1 MDPKTRA
8 MLNEAEQALLRETDE
23 RDLAKLDEDEL
34 IELHRRIRR
43 ARTKYVKLHRR
54 RGAAQ
59 VRKDRSRT
67 RAGKAVRKTAIK
79 AEAFEEALAV
89 VSARLAKVAADA
101 AEALKQ
107 ERLAAARK
115 GTKRK
120 RKPTPGQG
128 KVEGK
133 GGDGRRARRRSPIEE
148 KRTASD
154 RAAKR
159 RSQAKRA
166 AKG

>member
-1 MDPKTRA
+1 MDPTTRA

-23 RDLAKLDEDEL
+23 RDLVKLDEDEL

-67 RAGKAVRKTAIK
+67 RARGAVRKTAIK

-89 VSARLAKVAADA
+89 VSARLATLA
-101 AEALKQ
+101 AEAAETLKQ
-107 ERLAAARK
+107 ERLAAARGRTKK
-115 GTKRK
+115 G
-120 RKPTPGQG
+120 KPTPGKG
-128 KVEGK
+128 KPKAGK
-133 GGDGRRARRRSPIEE
+133 GAPARKRSPIEK
-148 KRTASD
+148 KRKASD
-154 RAAKR
+154 CAAKR
-159 RSQAKRA
+159 RSEAKRA
-166 AKG
+166 ART